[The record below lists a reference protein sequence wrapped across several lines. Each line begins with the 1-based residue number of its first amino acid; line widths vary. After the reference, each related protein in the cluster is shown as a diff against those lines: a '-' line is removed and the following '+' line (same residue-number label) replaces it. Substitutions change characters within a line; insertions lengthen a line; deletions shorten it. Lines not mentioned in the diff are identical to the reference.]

1 MSKRHVEVFIAGCPF
16 CDDTIQLVKSLVCGE
31 CDVQVYDLRQ
41 GCATN
46 ECRNKATQYGIHRVP
61 AVVVDGKLMDC
72 CQNQQPVTRKSL
84 INAGIGQH

>member
-41 GCATN
+41 AAPQMN
-46 ECRNKATQYGIHRVP
+46 VGIRQP
-61 AVVVDGKLMDC
+61 NTAFIA
-72 CQNQQPVTRKSL
+72 CQQWLSTES
-84 INAGIGQH
+84 